1 LNSRPTV
8 YESAREAFIAEF
20 TAGFTHV
27 CDSDK
32 YVCSALKYAN
42 AHRSDESLTIADC
55 LASPSWASV
64 VGRVSAELQAAAVA
78 GRLGDATRWRQALG
92 LLVDV
97 AGRAL
102 DGRAES

>member
-1 LNSRPTV
+1 M
-8 YESAREAFIAEF
+8 
-20 TAGFTHV
+20 
-27 CDSDK
+27 
-32 YVCSALKYAN
+32 
-42 AHRSDESLTIADC
+42 
-55 LASPSWASV
+55 